1 MISKASALIYTRE
14 KHIGFP
20 GGWFKVQPED
30 FSKRT
35 ADLVMEYAMSAM
47 EDVKPLR
54 SAHKQVRVV
63 IAEGGYVVL
72 GIAAY
77 LRDLF
82 SDGWEGIDE
91 KNRPIYGFIG
101 FVWKQNDFTQA
112 CAFPELNEFANLVAE
127 HIRPNWELSKNA
139 PWATH
144 QELAPYHYSL
154 CGTMNVPVECFV
166 PERIESI
173 ESADNLVQW
182 AIQKA
187 ANGETVSVCTN
198 VTIYDVKD
206 YKTLFRYVSQAV
218 SGKKYGSTG
227 STGENGGS
235 VGSGGS
241 NRTGSTGGQGATS
254 GSGSNGGTSGL
265 NGNGD
270 SGLSGETSTQI
281 KNARKIVSVALIAL
295 GVVFLILALITLP
308 MAWMAGFLW
317 KALLVVSIVC
327 LAVGIMRLI
336 KVRQKPE
343 QESMYV
349 PEVPNSRQQTT
360 AKIDTDLIK
369 TATKIDKSPAKTTT
383 PKTKKPE
390 EETTEDLFKF

>member
-1 MISKASALIYTRE
+1 MSKASALIYTRE

-30 FSKRT
+30 FSEKT
-35 ADLVMEYAMSAM
+35 AKLVMKYAMSAM

-54 SAHKQVRVV
+54 STHKQVRVV
-63 IAEGGYVVL
+63 IAEDGYVVL
-72 GIAAY
+72 GIATY

-91 KNRPIYGFIG
+91 KSRPIYGFFG

-112 CAFPELNEFANLVAE
+112 CTFPKLSEFADLVVE

-139 PWATH
+139 HWATH
-144 QELAPYHYSL
+144 QERLPYRYTPCSV
-154 CGTMNVPVECFV
+154 CNEQDDDFTPV
-166 PERIESI
+166 RIESVVNG
-173 ESADNLVQW
+173 EHLVQW
-182 AIQKA
+182 AIRKA
-187 ANGETVSVCTN
+187 ANGENVSVCTN

-206 YKTLFRYVSQAV
+206 YQTPFQYVSQAV
-218 SGKKYGSTG
+218 AGKKYCSTG
-227 STGENGGS
+227 STGGNGGS

-241 NRTGSTGGQGATS
+241 NRTGSTGGQGTTS

-265 NGNGD
+265 NGNGG
-270 SGLSGETSTQI
+270 SGLFGGTSTQS

-295 GVVFLILALITLP
+295 GVVFLILALISLP
-308 MAWMAGFLW
+308 VAWMAGFLW

-327 LAVGIMRLI
+327 LAVGIMRLM

-343 QESMYV
+343 QEPMYV

-360 AKIDTDLIK
+360 AKIDTDLFK
-369 TATKIDKSPAKTTT
+369 TATKIEKSPAKTTT
-383 PKTKKPE
+383 PKAKKPE

>member
-1 MISKASALIYTRE
+1 MNKASALIYTRE

-30 FSKRT
+30 FSDKS
-35 ADLVMEYAMSAM
+35 AKLVMEYAMSAM

-54 SAHKQVRVV
+54 GAHKQVQVV
-63 IAEGGYVVL
+63 IAEDGYVVL
-72 GIAAY
+72 GIATY

-91 KNRPIYGFIG
+91 KNRPIYGFVG

-144 QELAPYHYSL
+144 QELVPYHYSL
-154 CGTMNVPVECFV
+154 CSTLNTPVEGFV
-166 PERIESI
+166 PARIESI
-173 ESADNLVQW
+173 ESAERLVQW

-187 ANGETVSVCTN
+187 ADGEAVSVCTN

-206 YKTLFRYVSQAV
+206 YKTPFQYVSQAV
-218 SGKKYGSTG
+218 STKKYSSTG
-227 STGENGGS
+227 NTGGNGGA
-235 VGSGGS
+235 SG
-241 NRTGSTGGQGATS
+241 NGSTGG
-254 GSGSNGGTSGL
+254 NGGAG
-265 NGNGD
+265 GNGD
-270 SGLSGETSTQI
+270 TGGNGRTHTPAI
-281 KNARKIVSVALIAL
+281 NTGIIIPVVLIAL
-295 GVVFLILALITLP
+295 GVVLLILALISLP
-308 MAWMAGFLW
+308 VAWMAGLLW

-327 LAVGIMRLI
+327 LAVGIMRLM

-343 QESMYV
+343 QEPMHA
-349 PEVPNSRQQTT
+349 PEAPGSRQQTT
-360 AKIDTDLIK
+360 AKIDTDLFK
-369 TATKIDKSPAKTTT
+369 TAAKIEKSPAKTTT
-383 PKTKKPE
+383 PKAKKPE

>member
-1 MISKASALIYTRE
+1 MNKASALIYTRE

-30 FSKRT
+30 FSEKT
-35 ADLVMEYAMSAM
+35 AELVMEYAMSAM

-54 SAHKQVRVV
+54 SAHKQVHVV
-63 IAEGGYVVL
+63 IAENGYVVL

-91 KNRPIYGFIG
+91 KNRPLYGFFG
-101 FVWKQNDFTQA
+101 FVWKQSEFTH
-112 CAFPELNEFANLVAE
+112 AFTFPKLSEFANLVAE

-144 QELAPYHYSL
+144 QELVPYWYTPCSVCNEPDDDFTPAH
-154 CGTMNVPVECFV
+154 
-166 PERIESI
+166 IESVENGEHLI
-173 ESADNLVQW
+173 QW
-182 AIQKA
+182 AIRKS
-187 ANGETVSVCTN
+187 ANSENVSVCTN

-206 YKTLFRYVSQAV
+206 YQTPFQYVSQAV
-218 SGKKYGSTG
+218 PGKKYGSTG
-227 STGENGGS
+227 ITGGNGST

-241 NRTGSTGGQGATS
+241 GRTGSIGDQGATS
-254 GSGSNGGTSGL
+254 GLGSNGGTSGL
-265 NGNGD
+265 NGNGG
-270 SGLSGETSTQI
+270 SGLSGGTSTQI

-295 GVVFLILALITLP
+295 GVVFLILALISLP
-308 MAWMAGFLW
+308 RAWMAGLLW
-317 KALLVVSIVC
+317 KALLVVGIAC
-327 LAVGIMRLI
+327 LAVGIMKLT

-343 QESMYV
+343 QEPMQV
-349 PEVPNSRQQTT
+349 PEAPGSQQQTT
-360 AKIDTDLIK
+360 AKIDTELFK
-369 TATKIDKSPAKTTT
+369 TATKIEKLPAKVTT
-383 PKTKKPE
+383 PKAKKPE